1 MSGKRLLPLAAVLV
15 VLVAV
20 ALMVK
25 RQPAPTRLLDQV
37 GWERLVPDTLNAE
50 SITGVDMYQGR
61 LPDQVLS
68 LRRQGDGWQVATYFN
83 APVRPSR
90 IESLLEQVG
99 TLEGELRA
107 DRDDLVREFDL
118 EEEQALHLRVYT
130 DDTEEPALHLLAGR
144 GGRRSGFVR
153 LVGDS
158 RVYNVDLNLHS
169 MAGLWGE
176 NLGNPPAAETWLQLR
191 LNEIRSENVA
201 AVELESPRGHFRFG
215 RVPPEEPAGAE
226 GPVQV
231 KGGWRSEVPDVDY
244 EVNQQL
250 LDRLAVALGN
260 LRADDVADGGN
271 AGAYGLGD
279 SVYRAVLT
287 VRTGGEATRQV
298 RMQFGHEVPGA
309 EMDGARYGVVEGDE
323 TVYVIP
329 GWSFRQLFP
338 KGKTLL
344 NLPGLDLE
352 KDDMQQIALFS
363 ADGTVRLSR
372 AAAPDAAGEGEGDDA
387 PAAWQ
392 VDEPSLGFPVNQDGV
407 DAWAEFLSTFVPDG
421 MAPANGAAVPG
432 ADSLPRVEITMQDES
447 RHLIRLAGASGT
459 AAGQV
464 VYVAGEDKPFV
475 IEEATRE
482 ELLPSLGAL
491 MDLPLLPIQPENVIG
506 LDWQQGGG
514 SWTLARQADAA
525 SDPEAPAQWQF
536 PDAPDTPVNDQA
548 VSELLVTTASLVADN
563 WLGNPPSAAL
573 DDPLLV
579 ITLTRVDGARAR
591 ATVGPLLAGS
601 REHLVRFEGAP
612 GLFVLS
618 SGTYGKLTE
627 ALARVLSDEPVAD
640 APAEP

>member
-37 GWERLVPDTLNAE
+37 GWERLVPETLKAE

-68 LRRQGDGWQVATYFN
+68 LRRQGEDWHVATYFD

-90 IESLLEQVG
+90 MESLLEQIG
-99 TLEGELRA
+99 SLEGELRA
-107 DRDDLVREFDL
+107 DRDELVGEFDL
-118 EEEQALHLRVYT
+118 QEEQALHLRVYT
-130 DDTEEPALHLLAGR
+130 DDETEPALHLLAGR

-176 NLGNPPAAETWLQLR
+176 SLGNPPAAETWLQLR

-201 AVELESPRGHFRFG
+201 AVEMQSPRGHFRFA
-215 RVPPEEPAGAE
+215 RVEPEDSEGEGTAAE
-226 GPVQV
+226 ARGS
-231 KGGWRSEVPDVDY
+231 WRSEVPDVDY

-260 LRADDVADGGN
+260 LRADDIADGSN
-271 AGAYGLGD
+271 VAAYGLED
-279 SVYRAVLT
+279 SAYRAVLT
-287 VRTGGEATRQV
+287 VQSGGEAEHLV
-298 RMQFGHEVPGA
+298 RMRFGDEVPGA
-309 EMDGARYGVVEGDE
+309 DMDGARYAVQEGRD
-323 TVYVIP
+323 TVYVVP

-344 NLPGLDLE
+344 NLPGLSLE

-363 ADGTVRLSR
+363 ADNTVRLSR
-372 AAAPDAAGEGEGDDA
+372 VAAASDAAGEGEGDDSQ
-387 PAAWQ
+387 PAWQ
-392 VDEPSLGFPVNQDGV
+392 MDEPSLGFLVNQDGV
-407 DAWAEFLSTFVPDG
+407 DAWAQFLSKFVPDG
-421 MAPANGAAVPG
+421 MAPENGAAVPA
-432 ADSLPRVEITMQDES
+432 ADSVPRVEIIMGDAS
-447 RHLIRLAGASGT
+447 RHLIQLAAKSISP
-459 AAGQV
+459 AGQV
-464 VYVAGEDKPFV
+464 VYVSGQDKPFV
-475 IEEATRE
+475 IEDASRE
-482 ELLPSLGAL
+482 ELLPSLGTL
-491 MDLPLLPIQPENVIG
+491 MDLPLLPIQPDNVIG
-506 LDWQQGGG
+506 LNWQQGGDT
-514 SWTLARQADAA
+514 WTLARQADDE
-525 SDPEAPAQWQF
+525 SDPEAPASWQF
-536 PDAPDTPVNDQA
+536 PDAPDTPVNAQA

-563 WLGNPPSAAL
+563 WLDNPPVAAL

-591 ATVGPLLAGS
+591 ATVGPLVADS
-601 REHLVRFEGAP
+601 QEHLVRFEGAP

-618 SGTYGKLTE
+618 SDTYDKLAE
-627 ALARVLSDEPVAD
+627 ALAKVLSNEPAP